1 MSGPGPETTWQEL
14 SNLGWPRQQAY
25 NVFNARRGGTM
36 EGLQDMAM
44 NEGFALDWGWYSYNV
59 LVGDPRL
66 VGQGT
71 DQIDQSSIVWT
82 YDNTHNLQPFQ
93 ATWTETWTNSSR
105 ASLAVSQRST
115 IALSQSINIR
125 NVASSEFSFTI
136 ESDSTRE
143 ETQETSHELSTTWVI
158 TIEGGE
164 RVHIERVRTI
174 VTGQAIYNQDLLYQ
188 CMMIDRSPSWSGL
201 WGMNMNSALGSPR
214 GTMALRGTSTQ
225 ESFVFRIVR
234 TRPDGRSTVEPLP
247 PTDGKSVTVIMSKK
261 CGTENPH
268 MVPGEEKETK

>member
-1 MSGPGPETTWQEL
+1 
-14 SNLGWPRQQAY
+14 
-25 NVFNARRGGTM
+25 M

-93 ATWTETWTNSSR
+93 VTWTETWTNSSR

-143 ETQETSHELSTTWVI
+143 ETQETSHELSTTWGI

-174 VTGQAIYNQDLLYQ
+174 VTGQAIYNQDF
-188 CMMIDRSPSWSGL
+188 GL
-201 WGMNMNSALGSPR
+201 HNSSRMATKGRRWDGHYFWGMNMNSALGSPR